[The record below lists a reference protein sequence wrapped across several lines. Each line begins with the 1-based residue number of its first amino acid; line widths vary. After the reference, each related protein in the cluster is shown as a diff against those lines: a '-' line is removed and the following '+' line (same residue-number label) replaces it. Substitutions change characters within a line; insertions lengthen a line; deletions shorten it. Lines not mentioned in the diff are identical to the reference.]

1 MTILNLRNSNYFS
14 KTYKTKKFFKKILLV
29 FSIFLFV
36 LISNYIIFKNYI
48 LPYQKQEIV
57 NLYLNQNSKKVPII
71 KKNIYVG
78 QCITLD
84 DIDYVFVDKN
94 VVPNDLIDL
103 SKINLSKNYKAVMNI
118 PKNTVIL
125 NDFFKTAYLDQD
137 ILQSSR
143 LVEIDYLDLS
153 YSNLNKGDYID
164 IRIEE
169 KPDAKNDEIVNTNG
183 YNNSIVLSKKKIL
196 EFDEKKMILKLNE
209 EEIQNLGCAVYQMA
223 NYSSYIYFTKYVNP
237 QTQDKAKITYQG
249 SNQLKAIIEKDRL
262 AVKKSED
269 ELRKRLKDIEEENKK
284 RDIQINSLN
293 EYIEL
298 NKVKDIEASE
308 IKESSLNTNIDK
320 YKVDNNSNSNIID

>member
-1 MTILNLRNSNYFS
+1 M
-14 KTYKTKKFFKKILLV
+14 
-29 FSIFLFV
+29 
-36 LISNYIIFKNYI
+36 ISNYIIFKKYI
-48 LPYQKQEIV
+48 LPYQKQEVI
-57 NLYLNQNSKKVPII
+57 NLYLKQNTI
-71 KKNIYVG
+71 KIPVLNTDLRLGDSISME
-78 QCITLD
+78 
-84 DIDYVFVDKN
+84 DIDFVYVKRDI
-94 VVPNDLIDL
+94 VPNNLIDL

-153 YSNLNKGDYID
+153 YSNLNKGDFID

-169 KPDAKNDEIVNTNG
+169 KPDTKNDDIVNTNG

-196 EFDEKKMILKLNE
+196 EFDEDRMILKLNE

-249 SNQLKAIIEKDRL
+249 SDQLKAIIEKDRL

-269 ELRKRLKDIEEENKK
+269 ELRKRLKEIEEENKK
-284 RDIQINSLN
+284 RDIEINSLN
-293 EYIEL
+293 EYIKL
-298 NKVKDIEASE
+298 NKVKDIEASK
-308 IKESSLNTNIDK
+308 IKESSLNTNKNIDK

>member
-1 MTILNLRNSNYFS
+1 MHLSNKNYFS
-14 KTYKTKKFFKKILLV
+14 KNYKIKKKLKIILL
-29 FSIFLFV
+29 IFIIVLFI
-36 LISNYIIFKNYI
+36 LISNYIIFKKYI
-48 LPYQKQEIV
+48 LPYQKQEVI
-57 NLYLNQNSKKVPII
+57 NLYLKQNTI
-71 KKNIYVG
+71 KIPVLNTDLRLGDSISME
-78 QCITLD
+78 
-84 DIDYVFVDKN
+84 DIDFVYVKRDI
-94 VVPNDLIDL
+94 VPNNLIDL

-153 YSNLNKGDYID
+153 YSNLNKGDFID

-169 KPDAKNDEIVNTNG
+169 KPDTKNDDIVNTNG

-196 EFDEKKMILKLNE
+196 EFDEDRMILKLNE

-249 SNQLKAIIEKDRL
+249 SDQLKAIIEKDRL

-269 ELRKRLKDIEEENKK
+269 ELRKRLKEIEEENKK
-284 RDIQINSLN
+284 RDIEINSLN
-293 EYIEL
+293 EYIKL
-298 NKVKDIEASE
+298 NKVKDIEASK
-308 IKESSLNTNIDK
+308 IKESSLNTNKNIDK